1 MHRVVVDVEDA
12 VRRRASCD
20 GEDTTPIGPGG
31 AAAQA
36 DIGSLVVLIRENGR
50 VPTHIRQ
57 DQTAM
62 AQTRLIA
69 AKLQIPIGADER
81 SGIARPVKADREWEV
96 DSRGA
101 IIAMAACVCSAGDD
115 SVTGR
120 SRRDIVI
127 ARRARR
133 RRCRR

>member
-1 MHRVVVDVEDA
+1 MVVDVEDA
-12 VRRRASCD
+12 VRRRAGCD
-20 GEDTTPIGPGG
+20 SKDTTPICPSG

-36 DIGSLVVLIRENGR
+36 DIGAQVVLIRENGR

-62 AQTRLIA
+62 AHTRLIA

-81 SGIARPVKADREWEV
+81 SGITRPVKADREWEV

-101 IIAMAACVCSAGDD
+101 IIAMTACVCSAGHDG
-115 SVTGR
+115 VTGC

-127 ARRARR
+127 ARRTRR
-133 RRCRR
+133 SRCRR